1 MPSNPP
7 SSSQQPSPEDSNA
20 AIGNAGQRSDQ
31 VRRVSQIDQS
41 SDRLQV
47 SFTMMF
53 AVVGVFALLSAALV
67 YAAKVPIIQEELST
81 LLGRDFKTESVDG
94 EGNKAWASFIVFI
107 VMMPLLTACTIS
119 IMVNVLRYF
128 DRR

>member
-1 MPSNPP
+1 MSSN
-7 SSSQQPSPEDSNA
+7 QPSTPQ
-20 AIGNAGQRSDQ
+20 QRPDQ
-31 VRRVSQIDQS
+31 VRRVSEVDQS

-81 LLGRDFKTESVDG
+81 LLGRDFKSETVDG
-94 EGNKAWASFIVFI
+94 EGNKAWASFIVFV

-119 IMVNVLRYF
+119 IMVSVLRYF